1 MSSETYVR
9 ALVTCAG
16 AALATST
23 TVLAQIPLQ
32 EGDWPKAFGYY
43 VEPIPYDVDGDGT
56 LELIVN
62 GTTEGITIYRHD
74 GSIFS
79 ELPLPPDAVYVREV
93 IAAGDLQGDGVV
105 DIVAIVSGTGNAFNS
120 SNRLMI
126 WDPAGNCPF
135 RSCDLPFESNTMW
148 THAGPTL
155 VDLEGDGTLE
165 IIITWVVPTDYLGV
179 MVLQVESDG
188 RFIGRRWQRIIDA
201 GDRLT
206 TATNAAVGDIDG
218 DGRPEI
224 LFGSTGTYLADGGF
238 LYAFRHDGK
247 PVENWPIELDEG
259 LENPPVL
266 ADLTGDGRLEIIIN
280 GYGLHDRTAGLKVW
294 NHRAE
299 LLWTGVGRGR
309 TPIVADLT
317 GDGLPEVLTQAAA
330 YFPDGT
336 WTGWGYRTT
345 NPNGVSVADIDSDGD
360 MEVLLGGSGSE
371 GLLAFHHDGTPVDG
385 FPLFIDPQLKHTF
398 MTPVLADLD
407 GDGDIEVV
415 VTGAYL
421 AVWDLPGVY
430 DAAAVE
436 WLMYQHDP
444 GRVGRYEGNRGANRA
459 DLNGDGVVGVSDL
472 LILLGNWGP
481 CGDCNDCPA
490 DLNGDCNVGVADLL
504 ILLANWG

>member
-1 MSSETYVR
+1 MSSETHVR

-62 GTTEGITIYRHD
+62 GGSQGITIYRHD
-74 GSIFS
+74 GSILS
-79 ELPLPPDAVYVREV
+79 EIPLPPDAVGVREV

-105 DIVAIVSGTGNAFNS
+105 DIVAIVSGTGGS

-135 RSCDLPFESNTMW
+135 RTCDLPFESNSMF
-148 THAGPTL
+148 THGGPTL

-165 IIITWVVPTDYLGV
+165 IIITWVVPLDYLGV

-201 GDRLT
+201 GDHLT
-206 TATNAAVGDIDG
+206 TVTDAAVGDIDG
-218 DGRPEI
+218 DGRAEI

-247 PVENWPIELDEG
+247 TVENWPIELDEG
-259 LENPPVL
+259 LEHPPVL
-266 ADLTGDGRLEIIIN
+266 ADLTGDGRLEVIIN
-280 GYGLHDRTAGLKVW
+280 GYGLHDPTAGLKVW
-294 NHRAE
+294 NHRPE

-317 GDGLPEVLTQAAA
+317 GDGLPEVLTQATA
-330 YFPDGT
+330 YFADGT
-336 WTGWGYRTT
+336 WTGWSYATT

-360 MEVLLGGSGSE
+360 MEVLLGASGSE

-436 WLMYQHDP
+436 WPMYQHDP
-444 GRVGRYEGNRGANRA
+444 GRVGRYEGNRSASRA

-472 LILLGNWGP
+472 LILLGSWGP
-481 CGDCNDCPA
+481 CTDCDDCVADIDGDCS
-490 DLNGDCNVGVADLL
+490 VGMTDLL
-504 ILLANWG
+504 ILLNNWG